1 MNSLNPTPGP
11 CILITDNP
19 DIATAFNDE
28 KVTEAAGKGTA
39 SVAYLISRIRDTYPQ
54 SSLFLSN
61 QNTGFLSL
69 DVECM
74 ANSSPRATITAFET
88 SEFFELNILRSAIA
102 NLLEKKNSVAGLR
115 PIIGPTRIFYI
126 AFGSGD
132 ELNYWSSFSGYR
144 LIGAESFD
152 NFDEARRITLE
163 FAAGFSLSD
172 FSTDAISTFANPALI
187 REGYIAVFDKF
198 NKKGSGGEDFAPI
211 SVYAAANPNI
221 KARRDYRNKNLPFYL
236 ASIEN
241 VIDKALQV
249 IFDTDNIFIVNYKE
263 PYPLIQRIILENTV
277 PITLEA
283 EFSNILNLS
292 ELPRAGSLQ
301 LQKFRAFNKIL
312 ENIASIFNF
321 NLTPGIKSPSKQIRT
336 LQEIISTDDLNYT
349 LESLKTLGFSLNTD
363 IEGGVSKVEIDRI
376 LKSFQDGYNKLLGT
390 DSYSYIRE
398 SDLSVLAAADEAL
411 TKQFGKSFFDRRK
424 PLVIFGP
431 KELISNY
438 FYGLSYKTNL
448 TSDFSE
454 SSEQVKKVNQKNFET
469 VFNLYNSQNLND
481 KTLIK
486 LLEGQEDLKQ
496 KFNNVIKNNNYPI
509 FKHNMQNS
517 NVLSLKISDNRAYLL
532 LLSQAYSV
540 LSAYAS
546 IKTTLLKD
554 PALELESQLERDTD
568 AVIRNKGVQD
578 LIAYGQ
584 GPPTPDVADI
594 LEVEGVYKALDKVY
608 EKLKETKKGTF
619 IYRLAS
625 ATNKERLDILLNE
638 VGEYSPYIDFIITS
652 TFLGRPA
659 PSSEQ
664 LDAIKSELFSKQ
676 ISIERKLELLKSDRG
691 FSEELLKQEAKAFID
706 SRLQTYGLIR
716 RLEDGYASDPIAFFS
731 DQLDVLD
738 KHLFQVEIET
748 LPFFA
753 ISNFSF
759 LLSPCFLFSQRPPFI
774 GDRKTRNPLDS
785 ISGGYYITGYHHTID
800 QNKVVSRFVLF
811 SLQTK
816 DINEDDK
823 LGG

>member
-102 NLLEKKNSVAGLR
+102 NLLEKKNSVTELR

-198 NKKGSGGEDFAPI
+198 NKRGSGGEDFAPI

-249 IFDTDNIFIVNYKE
+249 IFDTDNIFIINYKE

-277 PITLEA
+277 PITLEV
-283 EFSNILNLS
+283 ELSNILNLS
-292 ELPRAGSLQ
+292 ELPRAGSLE
-301 LQKFRAFNKIL
+301 LQKFRVFNKIL

-411 TKQFGKSFFDRRK
+411 IKQFGKSFFDRRK

-448 TSDFSE
+448 TSDFNE

-481 KTLIK
+481 NTLIK

-554 PALELESQLERDTD
+554 PASELESQEAKEIDAAIKRRQFTD
-568 AVIRNKGVQD
+568 VSAI
-578 LIAYGQ
+578 
-584 GPPTPDVADI
+584 GPRTQQAQQRVDDATQI
-594 LEVEGVYKALDKVY
+594 EVDAIVKKYQEKRKEG
-608 EKLKETKKGTF
+608 F
-619 IYRLAS
+619 IYRLAA
-625 ATNKERLDILLNE
+625 ATNKERLDMLLRE
-638 VGEYSPYIDFIITS
+638 GRFSPNIDYVITS

-664 LDAIKSELFSKQ
+664 LDAIKAELFSEQ
-676 ISIERKLELLKSDRG
+676 ISVERKLELLKSDRG
-691 FSEELLKQEAKAFID
+691 FSEELLQQEAEAYID
-706 SRLQTYGLIR
+706 SRLEKYGLIR